1 MTHRCHI
8 AATLVTQDD
17 TVFSLLHPPM
27 QCEFMEDVRLSEF
40 RKVNQLPALPTN
52 VVYSVT
58 VAKFSELSTAS
69 AAYHF
74 PGQNPCADVRR
85 IPSTPISG

>member
-17 TVFSLLHPPM
+17 TIFSLLHLPM

-40 RKVNQLPALPTN
+40 RKSKPIARLANKCCLFRNSRQVQRTEHGICGLP
-52 VVYSVT
+52 
-58 VAKFSELSTAS
+58 FSRTKSM
-69 AAYHF
+69 
-74 PGQNPCADVRR
+74 R
-85 IPSTPISG
+85 